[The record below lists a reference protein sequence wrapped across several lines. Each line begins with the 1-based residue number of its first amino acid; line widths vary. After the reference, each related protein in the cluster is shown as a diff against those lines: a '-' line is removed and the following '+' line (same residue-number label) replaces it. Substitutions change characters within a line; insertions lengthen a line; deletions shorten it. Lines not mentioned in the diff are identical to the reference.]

1 MFCVL
6 QANIMLEYSLDE
18 AEALLQKNLSQA
30 KLALDAVSN
39 GNPIT
44 ILVNMCVNAYISK
57 LVLHRLLNSSDHTV

>member
-1 MFCVL
+1 MFWIL

-39 GNPIT
+39 GGMLPI
-44 ILVNMCVNAYISK
+44 
-57 LVLHRLLNSSDHTV
+57 